1 MTTQT
6 PIRADLAM
14 AHTIA
19 NLITAK
25 QIVAQAIT
33 SRGNWEDLPM
43 TEDSLDLTEI
53 YFRVSDLLAYCERKR
68 KISMERN

>member
-1 MTTQT
+1 
-6 PIRADLAM
+6 M
-14 AHTIA
+14 AHAIA

-25 QIVAQAIT
+25 QVVAQAIT